1 MKRFPAY
8 TRYSQKAWKF
18 EADYTNRTLSEWK
31 LLDLR
36 IMVLGLPVAAH
47 HGVATTKKMRK
58 PLFQGL
64 VVRLLT
70 NGENK
75 GKYERV
81 GWGQSRNS
89 EDYRIM
95 EDEKN
100 WSTITVQ

>member
-81 GWGQSRNS
+81 GWVQSRNS